1 MSIESKST
9 NSLSFQKIYGVNF
22 ESFYQ
27 YQYTSWKLGCLT
39 CTDLGPIKRAK
50 THRVWNQSA
59 PSAFLTE
66 HEGPFH
72 LEKLI
77 SISCFGYFFLIHL
90 KLLSN
95 KSNFEFAHIIF
106 ILFHLIKIST
116 LNWIPLFVNG
126 IEFVLIMKIHR
137 KKMYWIHLVR
147 IWFMLSL

>member
-27 YQYTSWKLGCLT
+27 YQYTTWKLICLT

-50 THRVWNQSA
+50 THRVRNQSA

-66 HEGPFH
+66 HEGPIH

-77 SISCFGYFFLIHL
+77 SIFVFPIFFLIFL
-90 KLLSN
+90 KNQFWICSN
-95 KSNFEFAHIIF
+95 Y
-106 ILFHLIKIST
+106 FHFVPSIKTST
-116 LNWIPLFVNG
+116 LNCIPLFVNG

-137 KKMYWIHLVR
+137 KKMYWIHLVI